1 MILLM
6 AHKSTFVVPFRRRK
20 EGKTN
25 YAKRLGML
33 KGGLPRFVVR
43 KTNNHIIAQFVVFDP
58 VGDKTVAHVN
68 SRQLEPFGWKAGKK
82 NLPAAYLTGLL
93 AGVKA
98 KKKKVDHA
106 VLDIGFAMPHL
117 KGWWASALK
126 GAIDAGV
133 KIPVGENTL
142 PAEDRISGKH
152 IELAFKNP
160 KKHALLFSKAGKN
173 ADIQNLSNAFAAA
186 KQKILAHSGDKDG

>member
-1 MILLM
+1 M

-25 YAKRLGML
+25 YAKRIGML
-33 KGGLPRFVVR
+33 RSGLPRLVVR
-43 KTNNHIIAQFVVFDP
+43 KTSKHIIAQFAQFDP
-58 VGDKTVAHVN
+58 AGDKTLVHVN
-68 SRQLEPFGWKAGKK
+68 SRRLESFGWKAGKK

-98 KKKKVDHA
+98 KGKKVDSA
-106 VLDIGFAMPHL
+106 ILDIGFAMPHL

-126 GAIDAGV
+126 GAIDAGI

-142 PAEDRISGKH
+142 PSEDRISGKH

-160 KKHALLFSKAGKN
+160 KKHALLFSEASKKA
-173 ADIQNLSNAFAAA
+173 DLQNLSKEFADV
-186 KQKILAHSGDKDG
+186 KQKILSHGGKDE

>member
-1 MILLM
+1 MFFM

-25 YAKRLGML
+25 YAKRIGML
-33 KGGLPRFVVR
+33 RGGAPRFVAR
-43 KTNNHIIAQFVVFDP
+43 KTNKHIIAQFVEFEP
-58 VGDKTVAHVN
+58 AGDKTLVHVN
-68 SRQLEPFGWKAGKK
+68 SRQLESFGWKAGKK

-98 KKKKVDHA
+98 KKKNVGSA
-106 VLDIGFAMPHL
+106 ILDIGFAMPHL
-117 KGWWASALK
+117 KGWWASTLK

-133 KIPVGENTL
+133 KIPAGENTF
-142 PAEDRISGKH
+142 PPEDRISGKH

-160 KKHALLFSKAGKN
+160 KKHSLLFSQASKKAGLE
-173 ADIQNLSNAFAAA
+173 NLTKEFAAA
-186 KQKILAHSGDKDG
+186 KQKILEHGGDKDE